1 MLQLC
6 VILPQW
12 TSKSNGFHD
21 TTVSHI
27 PDVYDCCAAWSVRW
41 CSVCCSIHGTAQLCY
56 LQFKLISHFSSR
68 FLPNLLAPSLRLCL
82 LGNRSSFLKHQLVA
96 WANLQFLKPSNNNN
110 KKPDGGII
118 TQCNA
123 SFCSVWMAVK
133 LVLVSPDSQRNQ
145 NMSAFITHPIKA
157 VDIMITPPALTMS
170 MKAKSFTNSPKYDLR
185 RLEIIMS
192 KQVKDILIKF
202 FVHFWLLS

>member
-1 MLQLC
+1 
-6 VILPQW
+6 
-12 TSKSNGFHD
+12 
-21 TTVSHI
+21 
-27 PDVYDCCAAWSVRW
+27 
-41 CSVCCSIHGTAQLCY
+41 
-56 LQFKLISHFSSR
+56 
-68 FLPNLLAPSLRLCL
+68 
-82 LGNRSSFLKHQLVA
+82 
-96 WANLQFLKPSNNNN
+96 
-110 KKPDGGII
+110 
-118 TQCNA
+118 
-123 SFCSVWMAVK
+123 MAVK

-202 FVHFWLLS
+202 FVHF